1 VQGEKNL
8 RQELINMFSTVKLAA
23 TSPTI
28 DQLEVLLI
36 EAMTQA
42 FLIVQKLHTYF
53 KATPYLDSE
62 KDMRLREKV
71 LEAMTQA
78 GYLMNRLDG
87 GIRSP
92 MVLEPASD
100 FKATMNT

>member
-1 VQGEKNL
+1 
-8 RQELINMFSTVKLAA
+8 MFSTVKLPA

-28 DQLEVLLI
+28 DQLEVIVI

-62 KDMRLREKV
+62 RDMRLRDKV
-71 LEAMTQA
+71 LEAMTHA
-78 GYLMNRLDG
+78 GYL
-87 GIRSP
+87 
-92 MVLEPASD
+92 
-100 FKATMNT
+100 